1 MDIDDLYGAPLD
13 RFVPQR
19 AEMTKALR
27 KEGRR
32 EEAAEVAALRKPSV
46 AAWAVNQLIRTQARS
61 VKDLF
66 DAGDALRR
74 AHEQAASGRG
84 DAQALR
90 KATQEERAAV
100 DTLIEAARGLLTSD
114 GHELSPSVIDRV
126 AETLRAA
133 ALDPDARAQVGDGR
147 LERELRHVG
156 LGFLGDTGPAAP
168 APAPKGKAPAPKGK
182 KPAPK
187 GKQDQE
193 RKAAE
198 ARERERSQAR
208 ERERAQALKDA
219 RATEKDAR
227 RELERAQK
235 AAGSAQARRDKAAAA
250 LDDAE
255 RDADRRAGAGGGRD
269 GRAPAR
275 GRGARP
281 RPDPIGFARALRC

>member
-1 MDIDDLYGAPLD
+1 VDIDDLYGAPFD

-19 AEMTKALR
+19 TELAKALR

-32 EEAAEVAALRKPSV
+32 DEAAEVAALRKPSV

-66 DAGDALRR
+66 GAGDALRR

-114 GHELSPSVIDRV
+114 GHELSPTVIDRV

-133 ALDPDARAQVGDGR
+133 ALDPDARAQVSEGR

-156 LGFLGDTGPAAP
+156 LGFLGDTGPAPAP
-168 APAPKGKAPAPKGK
+168 APAPKRKAPAAKR
-182 KPAPK
+182 
-187 GKQDQE
+187 KQDQAQ
-193 RKAAE
+193 KAKAE
-198 ARERERSQAR
+198 AR
-208 ERERAQALKDA
+208 ERERAQALKEA
-219 RATEKDAR
+219 RAAEKEAR

-235 AAGSAQARRDKAAAA
+235 AADSAQARRDKAAAA
-250 LDDAE
+250 LDDADRE
-255 RDADRRAGAGGGRD
+255 LADAQAQAEAATTAHDRAAQ
-269 GRAPAR
+269 
-275 GRGARP
+275 
-281 RPDPIGFARALRC
+281 ALDHVQTQ

>member
-19 AEMTKALR
+19 TEMAKALR
-27 KEGRR
+27 KDGRR
-32 EEAAEVAALRKPSV
+32 DEAAEVAALRKPSV

-66 DAGDALRR
+66 DAGDALRG

-100 DTLIEAARGLLTSD
+100 ETLIEAARGLLTSD
-114 GHELSPSVIDRV
+114 GHELSPAVIDRV

-133 ALDPDARAQVGDGR
+133 ALDPDARAQVSEGR

-156 LGFLGDTGPAAP
+156 LGFLGEISAATPAAP
-168 APAPKGKAPAPKGK
+168 APKRKAPAAKD
-182 KPAPK
+182 
-187 GKQDQE
+187 KQDQE
-193 RKAAE
+193 REAE
-198 ARERERSQAR
+198 AR

-235 AAGSAQARRDKAAAA
+235 AADSARARRDKAAAS

-255 RDADRRAGAGGGRD
+255 RELADAQAQAQAATAAHDRAAQ
-269 GRAPAR
+269 
-275 GRGARP
+275 
-281 RPDPIGFARALRC
+281 ALDRVQTQ

>member
-19 AEMTKALR
+19 TEMTKALR

-168 APAPKGKAPAPKGK
+168 APAPKGTA
-182 KPAPK
+182 PAPK

-198 ARERERSQAR
+198 AR

-235 AAGSAQARRDKAAAA
+235 AADSAQARRDKAAAA
-250 LDDAE
+250 LDDLERELTDAQAQAE
-255 RDADRRAGAGGGRD
+255 AATAAHQRAAEELDRVQTQ
-269 GRAPAR
+269 
-275 GRGARP
+275 
-281 RPDPIGFARALRC
+281 

>member
-19 AEMTKALR
+19 TEMTKALR

-74 AHEQAASGRG
+74 AHQQAASGRG

-182 KPAPK
+182 APAPK

-255 RDADRRAGAGGGRD
+255 RELTDAQAQAEAATAAHQRAAEELDRVQTQ
-269 GRAPAR
+269 
-275 GRGARP
+275 
-281 RPDPIGFARALRC
+281 

>member
-1 MDIDDLYGAPLD
+1 MDIDDLYGAPFD

-19 AEMTKALR
+19 TELAKTLR
-27 KEGRR
+27 KDGRR
-32 EEAAEVAALRKPSV
+32 DEAAEVAALRKPSV

-66 DAGDALRR
+66 GAGDALRR

-114 GHELSPSVIDRV
+114 GHELSPTVIDRV

-133 ALDPDARAQVGDGR
+133 ALDPDARAQVSEGR

-156 LGFLGDTGPAAP
+156 LGFLGDTGPAPAP
-168 APAPKGKAPAPKGK
+168 APAPKRKAPAAKR
-182 KPAPK
+182 
-187 GKQDQE
+187 KQDRAQ
-193 RKAAE
+193 KAKAE
-198 ARERERSQAR
+198 ARERERG
-208 ERERAQALKDA
+208 QALKEA
-219 RATEKDAR
+219 RAAEKEAR

-235 AAGSAQARRDKAAAA
+235 AADSAQARRDKAAAA
-250 LDDAE
+250 LDDADRE
-255 RDADRRAGAGGGRD
+255 LADAQAQAEAATTAHDRAAQ
-269 GRAPAR
+269 
-275 GRGARP
+275 
-281 RPDPIGFARALRC
+281 ALDHVQTQ

>member
-1 MDIDDLYGAPLD
+1 MSPTCHPPGALLAPSGSVDIDDLYGTPFD
-13 RFVPQR
+13 RFVPER
-19 AEMTKALR
+19 TELAKALR

-32 EEAAEVAALRKPSV
+32 DEAAEVAALRKPSV

-66 DAGDALRR
+66 GAGDALRK

-90 KATQEERAAV
+90 QATQDERAAV
-100 DTLIEAARGLLTSD
+100 DTLMEAARGLLTSD
-114 GHELSPSVIDRV
+114 GHELSPTVMDRV

-133 ALDPDARAQVGDGR
+133 ALDPDARSQVSEGR

-156 LGFLGDTGPAAP
+156 LGFLGDMAAAP
-168 APAPKGKAPAPKGK
+168 APASAPKRK
-182 KPAPK
+182 APAPK
-187 GKQDQE
+187 GKQDQKQ
-193 RKAAE
+193 KARDE
-198 ARERERSQAR
+198 AR

-219 RATEKDAR
+219 RAAEKEAR

-235 AAGSAQARRDKAAAA
+235 AAESAQARRDKAAAA

-255 RDADRRAGAGGGRD
+255 G
-269 GRAPAR
+269 
-275 GRGARP
+275 
-281 RPDPIGFARALRC
+281 